1 MRISRKRFRLSG
13 RKFWIGSTVNEHPWL
28 NLDLNNETAA
38 VGIGHV
44 IWFLTEC
51 GYGEAAEAVENEF
64 GVAV

>member
-1 MRISRKRFRLSG
+1 M
-13 RKFWIGSTVNEHPWL
+13 NEHPWL